1 MYLKRNYGY
10 MPKPFSGVFED
21 IFQNGWNKWNEEAT
35 SMLVPVN
42 IHETDKSFEMQVVAP
57 GIRKEEFKINIDKN
71 ILTISYDHKEEKTEQ
86 QDGKLLRSEYQVRS
100 FRRSF
105 TLNDAINITEIS
117 AQYADGVLQ
126 VTLPKKDESVRV
138 QKEITI
144 K

>member
-10 MPKPFSGVFED
+10 VPKPFAGVFED
-21 IFQNGWNKWNEEAT
+21 MFQNGWNKWNEEAT
-35 SMLVPVN
+35 SLLVPVN
-42 IHETDKSFEMQVVAP
+42 IHETEKSFDMQVVAP
-57 GIRKEEFKINIDKN
+57 GIKKEEFKINIDKN
-71 ILTISYDHKEEKTEQ
+71 ILTISYDHKEEKAEQ

-105 TLNDAINITEIS
+105 TLNDTINIAEIS